1 MSIYSCYY
9 FVQKINLKRKLFLL
23 KVGEVLAVGEI
34 RRITVVFCKVG
45 FPWNCFKAATE
56 FQNRIWKH
64 HQQTQKHKKKE
75 TSLTYQMD
83 EAGCRPPDGH
93 EHCHQLK

>member
-56 FQNRIWKH
+56 SKIEFGNSIN
-64 HQQTQKHKKKE
+64 THKK
-75 TSLTYQMD
+75 
-83 EAGCRPPDGH
+83 
-93 EHCHQLK
+93 

>member
-1 MSIYSCYY
+1 M
-9 FVQKINLKRKLFLL
+9 FFPKKIRKQGVLL

-64 HQQTQKHKKKE
+64 HQQTQKHKKKKQV
-75 TSLTYQMD
+75 SPIRWMKPAAVHQMD
-83 EAGCRPPDGH
+83 MNIATN
-93 EHCHQLK
+93 

>member
-64 HQQTQKHKKKE
+64 HQQTQKHKKKKQV
-75 TSLTYQMD
+75 SPIRWMKPAAVHHMD
-83 EAGCRPPDGH
+83 MNIATN
-93 EHCHQLK
+93 